1 MTQSAE
7 QKTGTSNQYYDLVSI
22 MYHSLKGATTYEKY
36 IHDAEQRGDN
46 ELAQFFRRVQQEDR
60 QRAQQ
65 AQQLLASRVSQGG
78 SR

>member
-22 MYHSLKGATTYEKY
+22 MYHALKGATTYDKY
-36 IHDAEQRGDN
+36 IRDAEQRGDN
-46 ELAQFFRRVQQEDR
+46 ELAQFFRQVQQEDR

-65 AQQLLASRVSQGG
+65 AQQLLASRVSRGG